1 MIKHTK
7 FILLLFLLSTIH
19 SFSQK
24 KLGMGTRGKKE
35 KYSFRAD
42 GTIDSLNNSGS
53 VKIKLSGKTK
63 YTDYKII
70 SFKKDTTYI
79 DTTLTI
85 QKEYKFNFLRK
96 DNFEL
101 LEFHN
106 QGQTFN
112 NLGYN
117 FYNISNLPDEKHRI
131 REDEVIA

>member
-1 MIKHTK
+1 MNIMMKPAK
-7 FILLLFLLSTIH
+7 FLLFIFLLSSIH

-24 KLGMGTRGKKE
+24 KLGVGTRAKKE
-35 KYSFRAD
+35 KYSFNSD
-42 GTIDSLNNSGS
+42 GTIDSLNISGS
-53 VKIKLSGKTK
+53 VKVTLSAKTK
-63 YTDYKII
+63 YTDYKVF

-101 LEFHN
+101 LGFHN

-112 NLGYN
+112 NLE
-117 FYNISNLPDEKHRI
+117 NL
-131 REDEVIA
+131 